1 MNCPLTR
8 EEFSDF
14 YRELTNAETVKLRG
28 FENSAVFEGCMPI
41 EIMAAR
47 GVDTIRFGPMK
58 PVGLTDPRTGK
69 RPFAVLQLRKENAE
83 GSLLN
88 LVGFQTH
95 LTFGEQKRVFSLIP
109 ALKNAEFVR
118 YGVMHKN
125 IFINSPALLDCD
137 FSMKSKPEIFFA
149 GQISGVEGYVE
160 SIAGGLMCGVN
171 AFRRLKGKAPIKP
184 DGATLCGALALYVSS
199 PNECF
204 QPMNANF
211 GILKPLGE
219 EIRDKAKKKEA
230 YALRALAHT
239 DKILTE
245 VSDG

>member
-1 MNCPLTR
+1 MRQGFSLFFDAAAPIVTAESVDKSKSFVSSRYDKGTADYVNCPLTR

-95 LTFGEQKRVFSLIP
+95 LTFGEQKEFFPHTR
-109 ALKNAEFVR
+109 AE
-118 YGVMHKN
+118 K
-125 IFINSPALLDCD
+125 
-137 FSMKSKPEIFFA
+137 
-149 GQISGVEGYVE
+149 
-160 SIAGGLMCGVN
+160 CGV
-171 AFRRLKGKAPIKP
+171 
-184 DGATLCGALALYVSS
+184 C
-199 PNECF
+199 
-204 QPMNANF
+204 Q
-211 GILKPLGE
+211 
-219 EIRDKAKKKEA
+219 IRSHAQEYIYKFSRSA
-230 YALRALAHT
+230 
-239 DKILTE
+239 
-245 VSDG
+245 